1 MPPSALHPGLLFGR
15 APERPCQALSLL
27 RILPASPPPAH
38 PALRGG
44 PGPAQ
49 GSPTPLP
56 CCLEESRL
64 IEATLHC
71 LAGPLASPG
80 PISEAKTASAPQS
93 WVRPGH
99 RVPQVYGTLPV
110 AGGRTGALVASRYTI
125 SQMQDHRVAFGSAKL
140 AQAVCRLSKLTLQ
153 TPHGGQDTWAWDR
166 QESPEEL
173 WINRRGRHCRG
184 AGARRADGRQGTGDS
199 ERRAFHILLLP
210 PASPRCYRD
219 VAPTPGQVPTGN
231 LRLWGL
237 RHPPSVAPPQALDG
251 SLRWRPPC
259 CFSPRQTVRG
269 SAWGRGCRGG
279 FPGAVGSGG
288 QSPPHSFARVPPKVS
303 GRAFAWGTFLYK
315 MAGTAKRTQAQ
326 KSERTVGNM

>member
-15 APERPCQALSLL
+15 VPERLCQALSLL
-27 RILPASPPPAH
+27 RILPASPPPAR
-38 PALRGG
+38 PALRGR

-99 RVPQVYGTLPV
+99 RVPRVYGTLPV

-125 SQMQDHRVAFGSAKL
+125 SQMHDHRVAFGSAKL

-153 TPHGGQDTWAWDR
+153 TPHRGQDAWLWDW

-173 WINRRGRHCRG
+173 WINWRGRHCRG

-199 ERRAFHILLLP
+199 ERRAFHILFLP
-210 PASPRCYRD
+210 LASPCCYRD
-219 VAPTPGQVPTGN
+219 VAQTPGQVPTGN
-231 LRLWGL
+231 LHLWGL

-251 SLRWRPPC
+251 SLRWPPPVLLLPEADGQGQC
-259 CFSPRQTVRG
+259 LGQGLPRRLLRLCGFRGTVSSPLLRQ
-269 SAWGRGCRGG
+269 
-279 FPGAVGSGG
+279 GAT
-288 QSPPHSFARVPPKVS
+288 QSLWQGLCLGHISV
-303 GRAFAWGTFLYK
+303 
-315 MAGTAKRTQAQ
+315 
-326 KSERTVGNM
+326 